1 MGIAVVLAASPVLD
15 SITMKFFILASLLAL
30 AVAEPDHH
38 MKNYGNG
45 VVAPEKTPSVKAL
58 EALHF
63 NAKANAEMYKA
74 QMPYFYYGYQ
84 PVVYHHGGPHA
95 HHETK
100 PTAVKEVDVKAQ
112 PVVQQVQTPVV
123 TYTQPIATAPVT
135 YTHPVTYT
143 THHQSMVYQY
153 PTVYG
158 GYHHLAK
165 REAEAEAEA
174 DPYVFYQT
182 HGYYPSWYT
191 GYAGYTHQVAPVVYT
206 QPKVQGRAR
215 RIQGPTTC
223 YLHLPY
229 CSNSPRD
236 LHLPYCSSYHH
247 PTSYTSP
254 SVPRIVQ
261 GTLQDFEP
269 LCRQERVKN
278 HFAMILYLPF
288 YTILPSFCTDSNL
301 SATLFGK

>member
-100 PTAVKEVDVKAQ
+100 PTAVKDVDVKAQ
-112 PVVQQVQTPVV
+112 PVVQQVQTPIV

-153 PTVYG
+153 PTAYG

-165 REAEAEAEA
+165 RDAEAEAEA

-206 QPKVQGRAR
+206 QPKVQV
-215 RIQGPTTC
+215 QKVEPVEYKVQQPVTYTYPTVQT
-223 YLHLPY
+223 
-229 CSNSPRD
+229 
-236 LHLPYCSSYHH
+236 H
-247 PTSYTSP
+247 PVTYTYP
-254 SVPRIVQ
+254 TVQTPVTYQVPRVYNNMYQ
-261 GTLQDFEP
+261 YVHTT
-269 LCRQERVKN
+269 
-278 HFAMILYLPF
+278 A
-288 YTILPSFCTDSNL
+288 
-301 SATLFGK
+301 